1 MGELDKRPVIAG
13 VDTHKD
19 THTLCLID
27 HMGRTIG
34 TFEFA
39 ADAKGH
45 DSLADK
51 IGDPAT
57 CIGVGV
63 EGTGSYGAG
72 LTRRLLELG
81 YRVHEVMVPRRAKRR
96 PGRPKSDPADAE
108 VAARQLP
115 LPEPIC
121 RNPRNSPGGR
131 KLLRRLMIARER
143 LVQATSAM
151 INAAKSLIVT
161 AHEDLRVALGES
173 FQKRPEARPR
183 VARLRRR
190 RRPSGFGGPGKG
202 LDPPRP
208 RGGSHRGRDEGV
220 LEANAPAL
228 LAIFGCGTVTA
239 AALAVA
245 GGGNPE
251 RLGSEAEFASL
262 CGVAPLLASSGKTER
277 RRLNRG
283 GDRRANRALYQIAV
297 TRMSYDGRTKD
308 YVAKRKRGG
317 KSKKETIRCLK
328 RYIAREVFRALR
340 RPLEVKGPSWKDLR
354 PARQALGITLVEA
367 GEALN
372 VGFQKVSYAE
382 TGRLMNAKFLEEYDA
397 WLKSQLRIVG

>member
-1 MGELDKRPVIAG
+1 M
-13 VDTHKD
+13 
-19 THTLCLID
+19 
-27 HMGRTIG
+27 
-34 TFEFA
+34 
-39 ADAKGH
+39 
-45 DSLADK
+45 
-51 IGDPAT
+51 
-57 CIGVGV
+57 
-63 EGTGSYGAG
+63 
-72 LTRRLLELG
+72 
-81 YRVHEVMVPRRAKRR
+81 
-96 PGRPKSDPADAE
+96 
-108 VAARQLP
+108 
-115 LPEPIC
+115 
-121 RNPRNSPGGR
+121 
-131 KLLRRLMIARER
+131 
-143 LVQATSAM
+143 
-151 INAAKSLIVT
+151 
-161 AHEDLRVALGES
+161 
-173 FQKRPEARPR
+173 
-183 VARLRRR
+183 
-190 RRPSGFGGPGKG
+190 
-202 LDPPRP
+202 
-208 RGGSHRGRDEGV
+208 
-220 LEANAPAL
+220 
-228 LAIFGCGTVTA
+228 
-239 AALAVA
+239 AVA

-397 WLKSQLRIVG
+397 WLK

>member
-108 VAARQLP
+108 VAARQVLARANLSKP
-115 LPEPIC
+115 KEQ
-121 RNPRNSPGGR
+121 SGWTED
-131 KLLRRLMIARER
+131 LRRLMIARER

-161 AHEDLRVALGES
+161 AHDDLRRSLENLSRKDLRRALASLDSDAGGVLLALG
-173 FQKRPEARPR
+173 A
-183 VARLRRR
+183 L
-190 RRPSGFGGPGKG
+190 
-202 LDPPRP
+202 
-208 RGGSHRGRDEGV
+208 GR
-220 LEANAPAL
+220 AW
-228 LAIFGCGTVTA
+228 I
-239 AALAVA
+239 
-245 GGGNPE
+245 
-251 RLGSEAEFASL
+251 S
-262 CGVAPLLASSGKTER
+262 KTER
-277 RRLNRG
+277 RKPS
-283 GDRRANRALYQIAV
+283 RA
-297 TRMSYDGRTKD
+297 
-308 YVAKRKRGG
+308 
-317 KSKKETIRCLK
+317 
-328 RYIAREVFRALR
+328 
-340 RPLEVKGPSWKDLR
+340 
-354 PARQALGITLVEA
+354 
-367 GEALN
+367 
-372 VGFQKVSYAE
+372 
-382 TGRLMNAKFLEEYDA
+382 
-397 WLKSQLRIVG
+397 